1 MNKAE
6 AIITILTAEIRSHR
20 RTPPHYK
27 KTEIKGIEKAI
38 DVLGLS
44 ADEEDIVRG
53 ALELPE
59 LGRG

>member
-6 AIITILTAEIRSHR
+6 AIITILSAEIRSHR
-20 RTPPHYK
+20 RNPPHYK
-27 KTEIKGIEKAI
+27 KTEINNIGRAM
-38 DVLGLS
+38 DALGLS

-59 LGRG
+59 QGRG